1 MTTFDPEIDQYI
13 SEALTAY
20 GQTHDEVDSVRQIA
34 GTKWIVAYADGT
46 SVRLRA
52 ESLSLR
58 LVFERFL
65 DLPAAQITPE
75 LMAGMLVSNLIPERA
90 VPVHVGL
97 VGAEGPMA
105 VTTDIP
111 LQMVSAERMLMAFEA
126 LRQVGDAWRTL
137 AEIGPD
143 PSAAETRPEDTM
155 IRL

>member
-1 MTTFDPEIDQYI
+1 MTTFEPEIDQYI

-34 GTKWIVAYADGT
+34 GTKWIVAYVDGT

-58 LVFERFL
+58 LVFELFL
-65 DLPAAQITPE
+65 DLPAAQITPQ

-97 VGAEGPMA
+97 VAADGPMA
-105 VTTDIP
+105 VITDIP
-111 LQMVSAERMLMAFEA
+111 LPMVNAERMVMALDA
-126 LRQVGDAWRTL
+126 LRVAAGGWRTL

-143 PSAAETRPEDTM
+143 PAAAETRAEDTM